1 MTVINGTGLTINNK
15 KVDDYNVGYGSG
27 NTNSNFVLAYGGD
40 NTKSGD
46 ETCLIRMGDICSE
59 ENLLT
64 MKTNGVKLFY
74 IDIYGLWFW
83 SKNNGNVTIEMT
95 AYKGGTVSLGT
106 EDNEFQWV
114 VYDGK
119 NVLTTTLP
127 TNVNA
132 FVNSSVNLKTQYCKH
147 YKDSYT
153 KIGRITYNIKTKAA
167 YLTLTGVKS
176 GWEDAFE
183 LYVTPNSVENIS
195 SDGASGIVT
204 FKSSKNGSKL
214 NCTIKNSAD
223 WLTANISGNEIH
235 YTVRPN
241 EETTNRQTWV
251 EVIQDFTNF
260 NTGLAIKQ
268 LGVTE

>member
-1 MTVINGTGLTINNK
+1 
-15 KVDDYNVGYGSG
+15 
-27 NTNSNFVLAYGGD
+27 
-40 NTKSGD
+40 
-46 ETCLIRMGDICSE
+46 
-59 ENLLT
+59 
-64 MKTNGVKLFY
+64 
-74 IDIYGLWFW
+74 
-83 SKNNGNVTIEMT
+83 MT
-95 AYKGGTVSLGT
+95 AYKGGTVSLG
-106 EDNEFQWV
+106 DAFKWV
-114 VYDGK
+114 VNGGEK
-119 NVLTTTLP
+119 VLTTTLP

-132 FVNSSVNLKTQYCKH
+132 FANSSSISLKMQYCKH

-153 KIGRITYNIKTKAA
+153 KIGRVTYNIKTKAT

-183 LYVTPNSVENIS
+183 LYVSSSVKNIS
-195 SDGASGIVT
+195 SDGASDKVT
-204 FKSSKNGSKL
+204 FKSSKNGSML

-260 NTGLAIKQ
+260 NTGLTIKQ

>member
-1 MTVINGTGLTINNK
+1 
-15 KVDDYNVGYGSG
+15 
-27 NTNSNFVLAYGGD
+27 
-40 NTKSGD
+40 
-46 ETCLIRMGDICSE
+46 
-59 ENLLT
+59 
-64 MKTNGVKLFY
+64 MKTNGVKSFY
-74 IDIYGLWFW
+74 IDIYGFW
-83 SKNNGNVTIEMT
+83 YGSKNNGNVTIEMT

-106 EDNEFQWV
+106 EDNAYKWV
-114 VYDGK
+114 VNGGE

-132 FVNSSVNLKTQYCKH
+132 FANYSPSSVSIRTQYCKH

-153 KIGRITYNIKTKAA
+153 KIGRVTYNIKTKVA

-183 LYVTPNSVENIS
+183 LYVSSSVENIS

-204 FKSSKNGSKL
+204 FKSSKNGSML

-241 EETTNRQTWV
+241 EGTTNRHTWV

-260 NTGLAIKQ
+260 NTGFTIKQ